1 MIRTYEEA
9 RKYRAIIEQQ
19 MQSADDSIALEA
31 ITLYPQ
37 WKPDTAYEVGYRV
50 QHNGVL
56 YSVLQSHTSQETW
69 PPEITASLYA
79 QVLIPDPDVIPAW
92 MQPESTNGY
101 SKGDKVSHNGVTY
114 ESLIDNNVW
123 EPGTA
128 GTEALWRVAE

>member
-1 MIRTYEEA
+1 MKYSIEEA
-9 RKYRAIIEQQ
+9 RRLRAIIENQ
-19 MQSADDSIALEA
+19 MQTADEEIAVQA
-31 ITLYPQ
+31 VSLYPI
-37 WKPDTAYEVGYRV
+37 WKHGMDYVAGYRV
-50 QHNGVL
+50 QHKGVL
-56 YSVLQSHTSQETW
+56 YLVLADHTSQETW

-114 ESLIDNNVW
+114 ESLIDNKVW
-123 EPGTA
+123 VPGTA